1 MIQSKIIIFIVA
13 SIVLYIAV
21 RVGLYLLNNQIQ
33 NELGKKK
40 KKDWRSQKAKDDYVN
55 SIRREAGL

>member
-1 MIQSKIIIFIVA
+1 MIQSKIIIFIAA
-13 SIVLYIAV
+13 SIALYIAV

-33 NELGKKK
+33 NELSKKK

-55 SIRREAGL
+55 SIRKEAGL